1 MFFSNAIQ
9 LFLVILLLGVGIAT
23 VTDMQLNM
31 LGSVLSLLAVI
42 TTCVAQIVSTGK
54 SCFNL
59 FTVVLVYMLWLL
71 NFVSDDKHNPKA
83 VQSFL
88 NSAIVSILPLSIND
102 LVYFWPL
109 YWWFIDKSECFCFQ
123 VYTSSVGNLFLK
135 TKLIYLIYL
144 LMFCYFSRVN
154 NSLLCFSGRF
164 LLCYLASSQFLWTS
178 VHFLW
183 LEKLL
188 LWPIKFLV
196 ILKHAWFW
204 HLDMCSFVILLAG
217 VIFLVFWLL

>member
-9 LFLVILLLGVGIAT
+9 LSLVILLLGVGIAT

-42 TTCVAQIVSTGK
+42 TTCVAQIVSTCK
-54 SCFNL
+54 SCFEL
-59 FTVVLVYMLWLL
+59 FTVVLVYMLHLL

-109 YWWFIDKSECFCFQ
+109 Y
-123 VYTSSVGNLFLK
+123 
-135 TKLIYLIYL
+135 
-144 LMFCYFSRVN
+144 
-154 NSLLCFSGRF
+154 
-164 LLCYLASSQFLWTS
+164 
-178 VHFLW
+178 
-183 LEKLL
+183 
-188 LWPIKFLV
+188 
-196 ILKHAWFW
+196 
-204 HLDMCSFVILLAG
+204 
-217 VIFLVFWLL
+217 